1 MTDYTEMTTDQI
13 ASDVHAI
20 RYIKPEA
27 PFVHKFLRWHS
38 IVEAESVEEV
48 MDRLDEL
55 LRNVTGITYEKS
67 FCKFNVRVKNYR
79 GMQHCEII
87 IYCNEGEHKKSMQ
100 TASDNDGKPQF
111 VIEYYDTSRYFTE
124 LFRYMIDNY
133 SADTIR
139 PFSEADLNYGL
150 YSFYSW
156 EEVEDEPDVERD
168 REQRFEEEQEQDR
181 LFEEY
186 RNKMSQVDK

>member
-1 MTDYTEMTTDQI
+1 MTTDQV
-13 ASDVHAI
+13 APAVSAI

-27 PFVHKFLRWHS
+27 PLVHKFLRWHS
-38 IVEAESVEEV
+38 IVEAETVEEV
-48 MDRLDEL
+48 MERVDAL

-67 FCKFNVRVKNYR
+67 FFKFDVGVKNYR

-87 IYCNEGEHKKSMQ
+87 IFRNEGEYKKPML
-100 TASDNDGKPQF
+100 TASKNDGNPQF
-111 VIEYYDTSRYFTE
+111 VIEYYDISRYFTE

-139 PFSEADLNYGL
+139 PFSDGDLNYGL

-156 EEVEDEPDVERD
+156 EEVQDVADVED
-168 REQRFEEEQEQDR
+168 PLLDD
-181 LFEEY
+181 L
-186 RNKMSQVDK
+186 DK